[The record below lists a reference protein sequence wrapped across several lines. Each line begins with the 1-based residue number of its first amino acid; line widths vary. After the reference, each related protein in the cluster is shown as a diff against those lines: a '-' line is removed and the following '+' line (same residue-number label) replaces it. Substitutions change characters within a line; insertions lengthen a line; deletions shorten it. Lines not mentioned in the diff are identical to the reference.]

1 MKFLGG
7 FLTGIIVF
15 IAGGVLLALSGRVSV
30 SAMSHG
36 GLNDKVDEFLNKV
49 SDASIARH
57 APAIKN
63 PLAGDPNAAAAGML
77 HYRENC
83 IDCHGA
89 GAIDGKE
96 FAKGL
101 NPAPPM
107 LDMEDVG
114 KMTDGQ
120 LFWIVSN
127 GIRATGMPAFSP
139 THKPDEIWSI
149 VSFVRHIPKL
159 SAAER
164 AALSAGRGQESEH
177 HAEAAKK

>member
-1 MKFLGG
+1 MKFLAG
-7 FLTGIIVF
+7 LVTGIILFV
-15 IAGGVLLALSGRVSV
+15 AGGILLALSGRISV
-30 SAMSHG
+30 SATNHG
-36 GLNDKVDEFLNKV
+36 AIDDKIDAFLNKV
-49 SDASIARH
+49 SDASIERH
-57 APAIKN
+57 AGSARN
-63 PLAGDPNAAAAGML
+63 PLAGDPKAAAAGMI
-77 HYRENC
+77 HFRENC
-83 IDCHGA
+83 VDCHGA
-89 GAIDGKE
+89 GSIEGKE

-149 VSFVRHIPKL
+149 VSFVRHLPKL
-159 SAAER
+159 TAAEK
-164 AALSAGRGQESEH
+164 AELAAGRAEAEAH